1 MLNSH
6 TCVMC
11 IVDMD
16 TPRVFMERDRERT
29 CACTYV
35 YVNVV
40 VIPCVFMRVDM
51 DSSHPQDWLLMEHVG
66 GPVAYL
72 LDLVYRSYHW
82 YHVHLWTYPVEGC
95 GKHNID
101 HN

>member
-1 MLNSH
+1 MSVANILNSL

-16 TPRVFMERDRERT
+16 TPRVFMERDRERM

-35 YVNVV
+35 YVDVV
-40 VIPCVFMRVDM
+40 VIPWVFMRVDM
-51 DSSHPQDWLLMEHVG
+51 DSSHSQGWLLIEHVG

-72 LDLVYRSYHW
+72 LDLNCHPYHL
-82 YHVHLWTYPVEGC
+82 HQVHL
-95 GKHNID
+95 
-101 HN
+101 